1 MKNEKQKPPPLDGH
15 YVNENGDDKPP
26 TSIIV
31 GPLTL
36 AKYLYSLSPPE
47 VHYIIYKYQFNFQ
60 VIVLNIVIL
69 IILQDLTLAT
79 MLVRSFPL
87 FKINDPKFKFT
98 GERFGTVKRAFV
110 VTEDDL
116 AAPKKFQMW
125 MVENNPPDIT
135 VEIRGSDHMAMVS
148 KPLELADGLQRIVQ
162 QLSPT

>member
-1 MKNEKQKPPPLDGH
+1 
-15 YVNENGDDKPP
+15 
-26 TSIIV
+26 
-31 GPLTL
+31 
-36 AKYLYSLSPPE
+36 
-47 VHYIIYKYQFNFQ
+47 
-60 VIVLNIVIL
+60 
-69 IILQDLTLAT
+69 